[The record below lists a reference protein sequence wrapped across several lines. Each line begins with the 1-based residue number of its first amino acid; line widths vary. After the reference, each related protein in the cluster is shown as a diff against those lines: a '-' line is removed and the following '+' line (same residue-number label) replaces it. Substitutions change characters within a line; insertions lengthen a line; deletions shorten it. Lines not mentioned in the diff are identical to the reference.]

1 MTEYRAPLRDMK
13 EDQPC
18 HLTLKDATVPAAVD
32 LAKFSKFDAPGQGCC
47 SPTSS
52 EIERE
57 ADGTNPRLR
66 INARS
71 AHTTRPA
78 TSKTRLRTSSGS
90 RRRASNPVYPNV

>member
-1 MTEYRAPLRDMK
+1 MTEYRALRDMK

-18 HLTLKDATVPAAVD
+18 HLTLKDATVPIAVD
-32 LAKFSKFDAPGQGCC
+32 LAKFDVPGQRYC
-47 SPTSS
+47 SATSS